1 MPSWR
6 QVASLLL
13 MGIGG
18 VAAATMIVYASVPV
32 PSPDQDTRAQT
43 TYVYYDDGK
52 TLIGSWS
59 SFNRTIVPLSAI
71 PKPVQDAVLSAEDRT
86 FYENRGISVTGLLRA
101 VWSNSSGG
109 NLQGGSTITQQ
120 YVKIVLLR
128 DSSRTVSRKVKEFVI
143 ALKIS
148 RDEPKPDILK
158 NYLNAI
164 YFGRGAYG
172 IDAAAQA
179 YFGHPAAKL
188 TTSEGAF
195 LAGII
200 NGPSLYEPTDPD
212 ALTKANARW
221 EYVVDG
227 MVTMG
232 AITAQQRAQL
242 SFPKNFVAQRQQ
254 TTGTGDEPQNRYMM
268 DMVAR
273 EMAAAHD
280 VTDAALKTKGYRIV
294 TTFNKKM
301 ADDAVKAVRDKL
313 GPRNGSKKKKKK
325 GWPTG
330 TQAALVSIDPATGS
344 VKAIYAGDGKTRFV
358 NAVMQDTAQAGSTF
372 KPFTLIAALEG
383 DRDGAQTAPAGLG
396 VDDAIASGAPLSL
409 RSRFDGRSP
418 QTFPGLPKP
427 VKNAE
432 GSYGMIDLV
441 TATAHSVNTVFVA
454 LNQEVGPERTRDV
467 ASRAGVPKDALKTK
481 GLNNVLGVD
490 DPHPID
496 MASAYATIAAQGVYH
511 KPHVIAKIRTSE
523 GGVICCQAT
532 PGESRFDRGV
542 IADTTYAMHQVIRN
556 GTGRYALNLDRPA
569 AGKTGTTDDN
579 ISAWFV
585 GFTPQLSTAVA
596 MYRIDPKPPHS
607 PVPLKGFQG
616 FSDSQ
621 MAGGSLPV
629 RVWTHFMSLALDG
642 KPVKNLPQPVWG
654 GADQIPT
661 TTTTSSPAAT
671 TTSRPPSSSTV
682 PEPTQSSSETET
694 PTWTP
699 TSDPTI
705 PLPTFTTPTISP
717 TTRIRP
723 TTP

>member
-6 QVASLLL
+6 QVTSLLL
-13 MGIGG
+13 IGIGG
-18 VAAATMIVYASVPV
+18 MAATAMIVYASVPV
-32 PSPDQDTRAQT
+32 PSPDQDARAQT

-86 FYENRGISVTGLLRA
+86 FYENRGVSVTGLLRA
-101 VWSNSSGG
+101 AWSNSSGG
-109 NLQGGSTITQQ
+109 TLQGGSTITQQ
-120 YVKIVLLR
+120 YVKIVLLG
-128 DSSRTVSRKVKEFVI
+128 DSSRTVSRKAKEFVI

-179 YFGHPAAKL
+179 YFGHPAARL
-188 TTSEGAF
+188 TMSEGAF

-200 NGPSLYEPTDPD
+200 NGPSLYEPTDPE

-273 EMAAAHD
+273 EMATAHEVPD
-280 VTDAALKTKGYRIV
+280 SALKTKGFRIV

-301 ADDAVKAVRDKL
+301 TDDAVKAVRDKL
-313 GPRNGSKKKKKK
+313 GPRNGSKKKKK

-330 TQAALVSIDPATGS
+330 TQAALVSIDPVTGA

-396 VDDAIASGAPLSL
+396 VDDVNRSGGPLSL

-532 PGESRFDRGV
+532 PGESRFDKGV
-542 IADTTYAMHQVIRN
+542 IADATYAMHQVIRN
-556 GTGRYALNLDRPA
+556 GTGRYAMNLDRPA

-579 ISAWFV
+579 VSAWFV

-621 MAGGSLPV
+621 MAGGSLPL
-629 RVWTHFMSLALDG
+629 RVWTHFMSMALDG
-642 KPVKNLPQPVWG
+642 RPVKDLPQPVWG

-661 TTTTSSPAAT
+661 PTTSSSTAT
-671 TTSRPPSSSTV
+671 TSSRHPSAQTN
-682 PEPTQSSSETET
+682 PEPTGSPSETDT

-699 TSDPTI
+699 TAPPTFPTPTI
-705 PLPTFTTPTISP
+705 PTPTITFTT
-717 TTRIRP
+717 RNRP